1 MYKLHLDREL
11 AKDVFIPNPQ
21 IGDLLALPAS
31 GAYNLMMASNYNM
44 QTKPAVI
51 LIKSASE
58 SPILISRRET
68 YDDLLRLS
76 IFE

>member
-1 MYKLHLDREL
+1 
-11 AKDVFIPNPQ
+11 
-21 IGDLLALPAS
+21 
-31 GAYNLMMASNYNM
+31 MASNYNM

-58 SPILISRRET
+58 SPVLISRRET